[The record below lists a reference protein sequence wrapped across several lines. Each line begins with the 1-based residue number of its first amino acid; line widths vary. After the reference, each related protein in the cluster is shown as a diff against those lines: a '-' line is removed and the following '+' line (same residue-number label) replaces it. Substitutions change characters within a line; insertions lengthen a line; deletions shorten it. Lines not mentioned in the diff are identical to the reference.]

1 MKPIEEIK
9 FARTV
14 AADIELAKLCPG
26 NNIANIK
33 KLIVG
38 PDTPTVMQNIMKVIV
53 ILSEAYENK
62 RHFQDPDYEPN
73 PVTIEEL
80 MYFTEDDL
88 TRLSNEA
95 FVAFNEEGQPTVEA
109 ESKKNTEKAK

>member
-14 AADIELAKLCPG
+14 AADIELAKLCPN
-26 NNIANIK
+26 NNISLLN
-33 KLIVG
+33 KLIIG
-38 PDTPTVMQNIMKVIV
+38 PDTPTVMQNIMKIIV

-62 RHFQDPDYEPN
+62 RHFQDPDYEPD

-80 MYFTEDDL
+80 MYYTEDDL
-88 TRLSNEA
+88 MMLSNIA
-95 FVAFNEEGQPTVEA
+95 LASFQEEGKTFVEA
-109 ESKKNTEKAK
+109 EPKKKGKK